1 MKYDILIPYD
11 NNNDESLKLAL
22 RSIERHVDYKDVYLV
37 SPKKPDWIK
46 NVKHIKKDD
55 VHKSNKDANLFDKVF
70 CAIDAGIG
78 DFLFWSDDQI
88 IMKPHDFTV
97 VYNVRNPLLLPVAG
111 KWTKRL
117 IRTGRYLRDKHKII
131 LDKNYDSHVPQLMR
145 PELFEKIRKIDYQSG
160 LGYTICTL
168 YFGLNLPQKE
178 VEQDTVKVTIEKEL
192 GNTDKVFAGW
202 NDKMFPVAKKHFEKL
217 FDKKSSFEV

>member
-131 LDKNYDSHVPQLMR
+131 LDKNYDSHV
-145 PELFEKIRKIDYQSG
+145 FIRES
-160 LGYTICTL
+160 
-168 YFGLNLPQKE
+168 P
-178 VEQDTVKVTIEKEL
+178 KEL
-192 GNTDKVFAGW
+192 AG
-202 NDKMFPVAKKHFEKL
+202 KY
-217 FDKKSSFEV
+217 EVCIQSDSYSH

>member
-1 MKYDILIPYD
+1 MD
-11 NNNDESLKLAL
+11 
-22 RSIERHVDYKDVYLV
+22 
-37 SPKKPDWIK
+37 
-46 NVKHIKKDD
+46 
-55 VHKSNKDANLFDKVF
+55 
-70 CAIDAGIG
+70 
-78 DFLFWSDDQI
+78 
-88 IMKPHDFTV
+88 
-97 VYNVRNPLLLPVAG
+97 
-111 KWTKRL
+111 KRL

-202 NDKMFPVAKKHFEKL
+202 NDKMFPIAKKHFEKL
-217 FDKKSSFEV
+217 FDKKVKL